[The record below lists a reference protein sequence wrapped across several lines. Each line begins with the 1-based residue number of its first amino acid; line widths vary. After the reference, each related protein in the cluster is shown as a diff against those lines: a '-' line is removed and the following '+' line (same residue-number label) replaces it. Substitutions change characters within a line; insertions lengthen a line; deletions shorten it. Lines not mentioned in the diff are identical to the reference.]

1 MTLTRE
7 SSSLSCIERQRF
19 SGYTAGMWTQLI
31 FILSLFA
38 SSTPAPREALIAAQ
52 KQACVQSPAAA
63 WLLATAGEDTTGCLT
78 RLPAKQKFFTTVIA
92 AEHLRRAGKLEEAA
106 ALLAKSF
113 SAKDPAPVR
122 RLILAELQLF
132 LGRTDDAMGHVDRIV
147 DDYGR
152 EFIGKNEWELWAAG
166 SAAVLKKDWETAED
180 AFDKLDQDHPTFVP
194 GALAG
199 GEYDR
204 VREYYARSLRRL
216 QRALAAATWHP
227 PTLVASARAMF
238 ENPYAETSGDAVV
251 YAQQAIAGDDHAIAA
266 WQLLAKI
273 AIYDLKYAEAL
284 QHLDKSDNIFK
295 DHPLTL
301 AYRASIALLHGRD
314 AEYAELLARVRK
326 NHPRN
331 LEFYMETGRILNRHH
346 RYPLAVDLFQ
356 KGLKLEPDNPALSA
370 WLGVSLLRVGKEG
383 DGVYHLRQAAA
394 ADSEHVMANNV
405 TYLYTNLVFPNYVSV
420 RKGPFLY
427 RAPKDEWPVLSVLVP
442 PVMEAA
448 YARYQKAYNYT
459 PPSPIHVELYKNPAD
474 FTTLIAGQ
482 PVDTGILGVCFGRV
496 IVALSPSAAR
506 ANWAMVL
513 SHELAHTFHVEQTQ
527 GRVPRWF
534 TEGLAELETARHI
547 YVWKREMS
555 RDLYM
560 ALSEKSLRGIATLNE
575 AFSHAKNELEMVTAY
590 IHATWVVRYIY
601 LNHGWPGIRKMLEL
615 YTKELPTPEV
625 IEQVTGSSAA
635 QFDKR
640 FFAYLSSMFSRFR
653 TQFHPSAIKFAERE
667 QLTKDLT
674 TGTADAFGRM
684 ALSHLLAGE
693 KDDFR
698 LVMDKARQL
707 DSKNRW
713 VMFSEA
719 LFAQSERNT
728 ARALELL
735 EELVRAGHDGLEIRQ
750 YLAFLYQTLNR
761 RDDEIRA
768 LEKAAALDPE
778 NIQVRMRLAMHYRDT
793 SQESGFIR
801 MLREVARR
809 NEGDSGV
816 VRKLIELGAK
826 TRDDRLAAE
835 FGLQLL
841 DISPFLQGDGP
852 LQAAQALFSLGRPA
866 DALKLLQVH
875 RLENPEDRLGKV
887 RFMLARSLVAAG
899 RKAEAKPVLQQLVK
913 LFPGMTEARDL
924 LQTIR

>member
-1 MTLTRE
+1 
-7 SSSLSCIERQRF
+7 
-19 SGYTAGMWTQLI
+19 MWTQLI
-31 FILSLFA
+31 FAVSLFV
-38 SSTPAPREALIAAQ
+38 STNPSPKEVQVQAF
-52 KQACVQSPAAA
+52 KQACVKDPTAA
-63 WLLATAGEDTTGCLT
+63 WMLATAGEDISGCLA
-78 RLPAKQKFFTTVIA
+78 RVPAKLKFFTKVIE
-92 AEHLRRAGKLEEAA
+92 AEQLRRDGKLAEAA
-106 ALLAKSF
+106 VLLSKSF
-113 SAKDPAPVR
+113 SAKDAAPVR
-122 RLILAELQLF
+122 RLILAEILLF
-132 LGRTDDAMGHVDRIV
+132 LGKVDEAMGHVDRIV

-152 EFIGKNEWELWAAG
+152 DFIGKTDWELWAAG

-180 AFDKLDQDHPTFVP
+180 AFGKLDEGHPAFVP
-194 GALAG
+194 GQLAG

-204 VREYYARSLRRL
+204 VREYYTRSLRRL
-216 QRALAAATWHP
+216 QRAVAAASWHS
-227 PTLVASARAMF
+227 PTLVAAARALF

-251 YAQQAIAGDDHAIAA
+251 YARNAIAADSHAIAA
-266 WQLLAKI
+266 WQLLAKV
-273 AIYDLKYAEAL
+273 AIYDLKYDEAIL
-284 QHLDKSDNIFK
+284 YLDKSDTIFK

-314 AEYAELLARVRK
+314 AVFAEILARVVK

-356 KGLKLEPDNPALSA
+356 KGLKLEPDNAALSA
-370 WLGVSLLRVGKEG
+370 WLGMSLLRVGNEG
-383 DGVYHLRQAAA
+383 DGVYHLRRAAQ

-448 YARYQKAYNYT
+448 YERYRKAYGYT
-459 PPSPIHVELYKNPAD
+459 PPEPIHVELYKNPAD

-496 IVALSPSAAR
+496 IVALSPSASR

-534 TEGLAELETARHI
+534 TEGLAELETARHN

-560 ALSEKSLRGIATLNE
+560 ALSERSLRGIATLNE

-590 IHATWVVRYIY
+590 IHATWVVRFIY
-601 LNHGWPGIRKMLEL
+601 LNHGWSGIRKMLEL
-615 YTKELPTPEV
+615 YTRELPTPEV
-625 IEQVTGSSAA
+625 IAQVTGFPAA
-635 QFDKR
+635 EFDRR
-640 FFAYLSSMFSRFR
+640 FFAYLSAMFARFKP
-653 TQFHPSAIKFAERE
+653 QFHPSSIKFADRE
-667 QLTKDLT
+667 QLTRDLAG
-674 TGTADAFGRM
+674 GTADAFGRM

-693 KDDFR
+693 KDDFK
-698 LVMDKARQL
+698 LVMDKARRL
-707 DSKNRW
+707 DAKNRW

-719 LFAQSERNT
+719 LYAQSERNT
-728 ARALELL
+728 PRALELL
-735 EELVRAGHDGLEIRQ
+735 EELVRTGNDGFEIRQ
-750 YLAFLYQTLNR
+750 YLAFLYQLLNR
-761 RDDEIRA
+761 RDDEIRT
-768 LEKAAALDPE
+768 LEKAAAFDPE
-778 NIQVRMRLAMHYRDT
+778 NIQVRMRLALHYKDT
-793 SQESGFIR
+793 SQEAGFIR

-816 VRKLIELGAK
+816 VRKLVELGAK
-826 TRDDRLAAE
+826 NRDNRLAAE

-841 DISPFLQGDGP
+841 DISPFRQGEGP
-852 LQAAQALFSLGRPA
+852 LQAATALFALGRPA
-866 DALKLLQVH
+866 DALPLLRVH
-875 RLENPEDRLGKV
+875 RLENPEDRLGRV
-887 RFMLARSLVAAG
+887 RMMLARALVAAG
-899 RKAEAKPVLQQLVK
+899 RRSEARPILGQLVS
-913 LFPGMTEARDL
+913 LFPGMTEAREL
-924 LQTIR
+924 LQKIK